1 MFYYLW
7 NCWIFVTD
15 GRVETELVCF
25 HFVSYF
31 SFSQFCFSQPSN
43 LTTKRRVWPYVK
55 RFYDSKRWT
64 SWFELRMMKRV
75 SAKERERAKR
85 PIFKNKVK
93 IPLGLSVRIS
103 VGCFSKEYF
112 NESFFLW
119 IWNHLFECFVQ
130 FSMPSAFQ
138 FIAVS
143 FSKHFSF
150 RLRNEH
156 FGLERMRL
164 GFAYG

>member
-1 MFYYLW
+1 MELLNICYRW
-7 NCWIFVTD
+7 SSGNWIGLLSFRFVFF
-15 GRVETELVCF
+15 L
-25 HFVSYF
+25 
-31 SFSQFCFSQPSN
+31 QPVLFLLTVFLASN

-64 SWFELRMMKRV
+64 SWFELRMMKR
-75 SAKERERAKR
+75 AWKRERAKR

>member
-64 SWFELRMMKRV
+64 SWFELRMMKR
-75 SAKERERAKR
+75 AWKRERAKR

-93 IPLGLSVRIS
+93 IPLGLSVVFQLDAFQRNILMNPFFSEYETTFSSVLCNFQCLLRFNLLPFPFQNISHSVCETNIS
-103 VGCFSKEYF
+103 V
-112 NESFFLW
+112 
-119 IWNHLFECFVQ
+119 
-130 FSMPSAFQ
+130 
-138 FIAVS
+138 
-143 FSKHFSF
+143 
-150 RLRNEH
+150 
-156 FGLERMRL
+156 
-164 GFAYG
+164 